1 MVSVVTISKQSYS
14 PGREVAEKVAQRLG
28 YECLSGDVL
37 SEASEE
43 FDVPEI
49 ELLRAVRDTPSILDR
64 FTFGRERYTAYFQA
78 ALLSHLQRDN
88 VVYHGLAGH
97 YFVGEVSHVLKVRII
112 GKTEDRVALLMQRQ
126 SIFQQAAASMSG
138 MPAAGL
144 ADLGRE
150 PMSKADALH
159 VLKRSDEA
167 RRKWGLHLYGVDTH
181 DSSLYDLVIP
191 LNNLSTDDAADV
203 ICCALRLDRFQT
215 TARSR
220 QTMHDL
226 ALAAHVRATLIER
239 YPRVNVAAKGGTL
252 LITLEGGS
260 SSDEKAIRDAAGQV
274 PGIEKI
280 DFYSY
285 PFATP
290 D

>member
-1 MVSVVTISKQSYS
+1 VPVVTISKQSYS
-14 PGREVAEKVAQRLG
+14 PGKEVAEKVAQRLG
-28 YECLSGDVL
+28 YECISGDVL

-49 ELLRAVRDTPSILDR
+49 DLLRALRDTPSILDR
-64 FTFGRERYTAYFQA
+64 FTFGKERYTAYFQA
-78 ALLSHLQRDN
+78 ALLNHLQRDN

-112 GKTEDRVALLMQRQ
+112 GKIEDRVDLLMQRQ
-126 SIFQQAAASMSG
+126 SVFQQAAASMSG

-144 ADLGRE
+144 PDLGRE
-150 PMSKADALH
+150 PMSKEDALRA
-159 VLKRSDEA
+159 LQRSDEA

-203 ICCALRLDRFQT
+203 ICYALRLDRFQT
-215 TARSR
+215 TPQSQQA
-220 QTMHDL
+220 MDDL
-226 ALAAHVRATLIER
+226 ALTARVKAVLIER
-239 YPRVNVAAKGGTL
+239 HPRVNVAAKAGTV

-260 SSDEKAIRDAAGQV
+260 SSDEKAIRDAAGQI
-274 PGIEKI
+274 PGVKKV

-285 PFATP
+285 PFTTP